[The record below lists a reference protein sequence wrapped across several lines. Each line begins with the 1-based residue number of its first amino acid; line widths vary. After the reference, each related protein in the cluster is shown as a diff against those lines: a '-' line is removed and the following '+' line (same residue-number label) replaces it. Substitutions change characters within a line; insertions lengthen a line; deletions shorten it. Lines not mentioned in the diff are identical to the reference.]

1 MNSDT
6 DDFYAYSF
14 VALVLVFGSLAR
26 AFLVALPTNNS
37 GISSSIERS
46 TYGQHCGT
54 TSDRIHII
62 FVIFSVN

>member
-1 MNSDT
+1 MNSDA

-14 VALVLVFGSLAR
+14 VALMLVFGSL

-37 GISSSIERS
+37 GISSGIERS